1 VRVLVTGGSG
11 FIGSHVVDRLLRC
24 GHEARIFDLLQTW
37 RHDPDTVE
45 SVSGDILDKAA
56 LSRAMRSCDAVIHLA
71 AVADVEQVTANP
83 LRADLVNTRGTAV
96 VLEAARDEGVGHV
109 VFGSTIWVYGNAP
122 GSAALDEDALLA
134 SPEHF
139 YTATKLAGEMYCRS
153 YATMFGLA
161 PTILRFG
168 IPHGP
173 RARAATVVARFVARA
188 LAGEPISI
196 NGDGSQARQFVYVED
211 LAAGIVA
218 SLVEGARGR
227 TYNLVGDE
235 TTSVREIAGVVQGLI
250 GDVSIVHAAGRVGD
264 LGQVQISSERA
275 HAELGWRATTTFS
288 DGVARYVDWVT
299 GTNGSPSAA
308 TASITAGS
316 AATVLRQES
325 GAL

>member
-11 FIGSHVVDRLLRC
+11 FIGSHVVDRLLMQ
-24 GHEARIFDLLQTW
+24 GHQPRIFDLVHSW
-37 RHDPDTVE
+37 RHDSDAVE
-45 SVSGDILDKAA
+45 SVSGDILDGAA
-56 LSRAMRSCDAVIHLA
+56 LRAAMRDCDAVIHLA
-71 AVADVEQVTANP
+71 AVADVDQVAVDP

-96 VLEAARDEGVGHV
+96 VLEAARDESVEHV
-109 VFGSTIWVYGNAP
+109 VYGSTIWVYGNAP
-122 GSAALDEDALLA
+122 GSASLDEDVLLA

-153 YATMFGLA
+153 YGLMYGLA

-173 RARAATVVARFVARA
+173 RARAATVVAKFVQRA
-188 LAGEPISI
+188 LSGEPISI

-211 LAAGIVA
+211 LADGIVA
-218 SLVEGARGR
+218 SLVAGARGR

-235 TTSVREIAGVVQGLI
+235 KVSVREIAGIVQGLI
-250 GDVSIVHAAGRVGD
+250 GDVSIVHATGRRGD
-264 LGQVQISSERA
+264 LGHVQISAERA
-275 HAELGWRATTTFS
+275 HAELGWRASTPFA
-288 DGVARYVDWVT
+288 DGVARYVDWIT

-308 TASITAGS
+308 TASMIAGS

>member
-11 FIGSHVVDRLLRC
+11 FIGSHVVDRLLRQ
-24 GHEARIFDLLQTW
+24 GHQPLIFDLVDSR
-37 RHDPDTVE
+37 RHDADAVE
-45 SVSGDILDKAA
+45 CVTGDILDGDS
-56 LSRAMRSCDAVIHLA
+56 LRLAMRSCNAVIHLA
-71 AVADVEQVTANP
+71 AVADVDQVALDP

-96 VLEAARDEGVGHV
+96 VLEAARDENVRHV
-109 VFGSTIWVYGNAP
+109 VYGSTIWVYGNAP
-122 GSAALDEDALLA
+122 GAQALDEDVLLA

-153 YATMFGLA
+153 YGRMFGLA

-173 RARAATVVARFVARA
+173 RARGATVVAKFVARA

-196 NGDGSQARQFVYVED
+196 NGDGSQARQFVYIED
-211 LAAGIVA
+211 LADGIVA
-218 SLVEGARGR
+218 ALTEEARGR

-235 TTSVREIAGVVQGLI
+235 TVSVREIAGIVQGLI
-250 GDVSIVHAAGRVGD
+250 GDVDIVHVSGRLSD
-264 LGQVQISSERA
+264 LGHLQISAERA
-275 HAELGWRATTTFS
+275 LAELDWRATTSFA
-288 DGVARYVDWVT
+288 DGVARYLAWLT
-299 GTNGSPSAA
+299 GTNGSPSTP
-308 TASITAGS
+308 TASVIAGS